1 MNKTS
6 SIIELRR
13 FAAAAI
19 VVSLA
24 AGAALAAPSQVN
36 ISGATLFGGFFQAP
50 ASTNDYIDVNHDG
63 IKGFDLW
70 DLRTPQN
77 LALGDWKSP
86 NTWWIVMYRGV
97 GSGNGLKELVTYNR
111 RTPSSADNPAIGSP
125 TDVSTINRN
134 VFYNNGFI
142 GDANTTNPGGAP
154 TPIKTVDI
162 AVMDVPTTWFVQAGS
177 LTNAQWNR
185 LLTTDGYGKCP
196 LKAWNASQANA
207 LKTLVSALDPT
218 VVLNTNTTN
227 PDKNTVFDMP
237 IAWVPIA
244 FIANPGTGLQ
254 NITQKQLQYLFTT
267 GRMPSGEN
275 LVAATRDAG
284 SGTRNGSMNSIGV
297 DPSWARGENLGAQ
310 SKDAALV
317 SRLGPARQA
326 SNLGG
331 ADHMEEVVRMGRL
344 TVGYTGLMGTSRA
357 ADRAKTG
364 QFEILNLMKTG
375 GTVYVRP
382 AISNILN
389 TGDINASWQV
399 GGAETFATVGSPFAP
414 TGAVYTMDNQAAA
427 DYLRNIKKSIDD
439 FVTTADNPVNNMPG
453 QYLAQNYTLVSGLTH
468 VPSAD
473 PTVFVPNTSFS
484 GNVYSYMLKNTAL
497 DMPAYG
503 SVAPAG
509 QVPGRAQLTGGKTY
523 SDGRTYNGTDDYYT
537 DSSGAHLRAGTPLS
551 LRNRIAGDFNYD
563 GKRDITDIASMMAA
577 LANPR
582 AFEAGNNNGDGYV
595 VPEIIGDFNGDGN
608 FDANDIRYWADGLA
622 IVPAT
627 GKLDRSLG
635 FYLVDAYSM
644 TGNFFNTVLAT
655 GHPYKLGDS
664 VADIAGSGKTYPGA
678 QPVGADGRVDAKDID
693 YIRHVMNGGLAADA
707 GVTYITHGRLDWNNP
722 NDAVW
727 MDLSCD
733 MNGDLVI
740 DQADVD
746 VVVRD
751 ILGTEYGD
759 VNLDGVVNELDLAIV
774 NANQGKFGNVGWAD
788 GDVNGDG
795 VVNAADVVAVTQ
807 AMR

>member
-1 MNKTS
+1 
-6 SIIELRR
+6 LRR
-13 FAAAAI
+13 LAAAAI

-36 ISGATLFGGFFQAP
+36 ISGATLFSDFFRAY

-70 DLRTPQN
+70 DLRTPQQ
-77 LALGDWKSP
+77 LALGDWRSP

-97 GSGNGLKELVTYNR
+97 GSGNGLKELVAYNR
-111 RTPSSADNPAIGSP
+111 RAPGTEIGSP

-142 GDANTTNPGGAP
+142 GDSNSANPGGAP

-177 LTNAQWNR
+177 LANAQWNR

-196 LKAWNASQANA
+196 IKAYNASQGNA
-207 LKTLVSALDPT
+207 LKTLVSAVDSK

-227 PDKNTVFDMP
+227 PDKNTVFDNP
-237 IAWVPIA
+237 LAWVPIA

-254 NITQKQLQYLFTT
+254 NVTQKQLQYLYTT

-284 SGTRNGSMNSIGV
+284 SGTRNGAMNSIGV

-317 SRLGPARQA
+317 SRLGPNHQA

-331 ADHMEEVVRMGRL
+331 ADHMEEVVRMSRL
-344 TVGYTGLMGTSRA
+344 AVGYTGLMGASRA
-357 ADRAKTG
+357 AIRAKSG
-364 QFEILNLMKTG
+364 QLEILNLQKTG

-382 AISNILN
+382 AISNILDTGNIN
-389 TGDINASWQV
+389 TSWQV
-399 GGAETFATVGSPFAP
+399 GGAETFATVGDPFAP
-414 TGAVYTMDNQAAA
+414 TGALYTMDNQAAA
-427 DYLRNIKKSIDD
+427 DYIRNIKKSIDD
-439 FVTTADNPVNNMPG
+439 FVTAPADPCHNMPG
-453 QYLAQNYTLVSGLTH
+453 EYMAQNYTLVSGLTH

-473 PTVFVPNTSFS
+473 PTVFVPNPAFS
-484 GNVYSYMLKNTAL
+484 GNVHSYILSNTLL

-537 DSSGAHLRAGTPLS
+537 DSSGAQLRAGTPLS
-551 LRNRIAGDFNYD
+551 LRNRLAGDFNFD
-563 GKRDITDIASMMAA
+563 GKRDITDIGPMMAA
-577 LANPR
+577 LASPR
-582 AFEAGNNNGDGYV
+582 TFEVGNSNNGAGYV

-608 FDANDIRYWADGLA
+608 FDANDIRYFADGLA

-635 FYLVDAYSM
+635 FYLVDAYSA

-655 GHPYKLGDS
+655 GKRYKLGDS
-664 VADIAGSGKTYPGA
+664 VADIAGSGVVYPGA
-678 QPVGADGRVDAKDID
+678 QPVGADGKVDAKDID
-693 YIRHVMNGGLAADA
+693 YIRHVMNGGLAADV
-707 GVTYITHGRLDWNNP
+707 GITYVTNGRLDWANP

-727 MDLSCD
+727 MDMSCD
-733 MNGDLVI
+733 MNGDMII
-740 DQADVD
+740 DQSDVD
-746 VVVRD
+746 VVVMD
-751 ILGTEYGD
+751 ILGTKYGD
-759 VNLDGVVNELDLAIV
+759 VNLDGVVNDLDLAIV
-774 NANQGKFGNVGWAD
+774 KANQGKSGNVGWAD

-795 VVNAADVVAVTQ
+795 VVDAADLAAVTA